1 MLSPQ
6 AVERSQDMTRRSAWV
21 LSAAIVATMV
31 ALVLF
36 IASNTNQLGFDGD
49 DGVLGAVLLKGWF

>member
-1 MLSPQ
+1 
-6 AVERSQDMTRRSAWV
+6 MTRRSAWV

-36 IASNTNQLGFDGD
+36 VASNTSQLGFDGD